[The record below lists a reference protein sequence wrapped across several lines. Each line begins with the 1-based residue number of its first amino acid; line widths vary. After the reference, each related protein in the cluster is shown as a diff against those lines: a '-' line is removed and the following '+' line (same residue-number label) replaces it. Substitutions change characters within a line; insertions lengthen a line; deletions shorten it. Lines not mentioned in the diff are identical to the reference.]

1 MRHDI
6 EQPDLEDSST
16 RALLLRERARLR
28 NELTDLD
35 FDFQSGKLS
44 ESDYAGLKQEIESKA
59 AAVIQQFNSLPA
71 EPVAKPATGG
81 KSSARKTKAIASQSQ
96 FRRWQIVAGGTFL
109 MLFGLALGV
118 MLTKSLRQRARKA
131 TRLLAIF

>member
-1 MRHDI
+1 LLWILPYVVLIVGIIAGLWFVRRWVAKKKSAQDTSTQSPVSQQVRTELMRHDI

-59 AAVIQQFNSLPA
+59 AAIIQ
-71 EPVAKPATGG
+71 
-81 KSSARKTKAIASQSQ
+81 
-96 FRRWQIVAGGTFL
+96 
-109 MLFGLALGV
+109 
-118 MLTKSLRQRARKA
+118 
-131 TRLLAIF
+131 RLD